1 MIIFEPSI
9 LSADLANL
17 GDQVR
22 QVQDAGGTIVQ
33 VDVMDGQFVP
43 NLTFGAMVIRALRPL
58 VHLKLDAHLMI
69 VEPERFIDEFAASG
83 ADRIIVH
90 QETCPLL
97 KETLQHIRSLGVEAG
112 VTLNPE
118 TPLATIADVL
128 SHADVVQVMTVHPGF
143 GGQKFLEN
151 QLPRIRQ
158 LRSMLAEQGLT
169 IPIAVDGGID
179 ERTAPLVV
187 KAGATIL
194 IAGSSVFNAKRSVA
208 ANLAALNASVAGI
221 TNKP

>member
-9 LSADLANL
+9 LSADMANL

-58 VHLKLDAHLMI
+58 VELKLDAHLMI

-90 QETCPLL
+90 QETCPML

-118 TPLATIADVL
+118 TPLVTIADVL

-143 GGQKFLEN
+143 GGQKFLED

-158 LRSMLAEQGLT
+158 LRAMLAEQGLN

-187 KAGATIL
+187 EAGATIL
-194 IAGSSVFNAKRSVA
+194 IAGSSIFNSKRSVA
-208 ANLAALNASVAGI
+208 ASLAALNASVVGI
-221 TNKP
+221 SST